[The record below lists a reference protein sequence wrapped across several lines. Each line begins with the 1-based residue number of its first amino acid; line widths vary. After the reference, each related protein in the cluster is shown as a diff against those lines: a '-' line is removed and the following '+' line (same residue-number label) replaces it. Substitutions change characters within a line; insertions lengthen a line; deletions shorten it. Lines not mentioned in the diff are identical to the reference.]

1 METRPEGRSWNKI
14 ENGAAAPA
22 VRVGRRVR
30 GTARHVAV
38 VSARDHWRWEMAG
51 ISEAAHRGVAIGAD
65 DEMRDGGMRDREAQP
80 SLWRQLQ
87 GSAHDVSYHVR
98 VADDDLGSVTHLGGR
113 RPRAQ
118 LSIRALDALTVEL
131 IIGVVRG
138 RRRADHWLREA
149 RAALV

>member
-1 METRPEGRSWNKI
+1 MPPRTLGWCARS
-14 ENGAAAPA
+14 GARRRASCA
-22 VRVGRRVR
+22 VLRRVR

-131 IIGVVRG
+131 IMGVVRG

-149 RAALV
+149 RAPLV

>member
-1 METRPEGRSWNKI
+1 MPPRTLGWCARS
-14 ENGAAAPA
+14 GARRRASCA
-22 VRVGRRVR
+22 VLRRVR
-30 GTARHVAV
+30 GMARHVAV

-113 RPRAQ
+113 QSEDHQHAIKRIIRMHSSSRP
-118 LSIRALDALTVEL
+118 TWE
-131 IIGVVRG
+131 GGG
-138 RRRADHWLREA
+138 REHSCRYA
-149 RAALV
+149 RSMRSPSS